1 MMGSP
6 SRVKQAFES
15 ANEFLTPVLKREEIQ
30 KARGDSLVEILS
42 RKLPNYTP
50 GDVPARADV
59 IRKALSILT
68 SIHVAFAT
76 PVEDDEELAHADSKE
91 EDAALE
97 DAKRRRALHA
107 LLDLISLEGI
117 YPSLSQG
124 VGIPL
129 EKRVISVLPAGVI
142 AKQAPVP
149 ANTNPQ
155 DEALLDETLRVL
167 VDILFDDRPSI
178 QPVVRGRILTD
189 IISGTADLAFNS
201 KTLSSDAKVRYQQ
214 IFQKIIDETPTPV
227 LLPTLSAYLQPE
239 AASWFKSIISGHLS
253 RIPLRKDGVLQTM
266 VFVASQFAP
275 SLGECAQEPSSHGP
289 PVTVQA
295 IMQTSKLL
303 SSVPQGMDPADYFR
317 NIAPKLL
324 ALIDGDDPD
333 LKKTASYVVGSGILG
348 KRMYGAPG
356 TIGHSIFVEPIFKGL
371 VAELDDASKPWM
383 RRFSGFGEADVSTDT
398 QESLRGDVVVG
409 ESTLLLCIERLSI
422 LTLQHPNPGLVKRLI
437 HPVLVPLWGLACY
450 AQEQRKSVWYDKVSP
465 LLQTFFGV
473 SVGVQPLKKIVDNL
487 LWNGGPSWTYDPGRQ
502 GGISLRKRDKA
513 DSQAFNFVHLI
524 ESLDSRADEF
534 VKLLGSDPQ
543 SEERTGDIF
552 LYVSEKWLVQ
562 PSINRPSPNRLE
574 LLRDKE
580 DSEMMVQKLVS
591 AKIAEK
597 LLKNFKDTLS
607 RHPLRVLELVKQL
620 IDSEVNQVE
629 ERESKRRARDTGK
642 ASLASL
648 ANIVPREDESSAER
662 LQHTDSAESLS
673 AAFSLLSTILAA
685 PGFSTTEAILPVL
698 ESIKSQLDRLIPSL
712 PSSLSKPGTTA
723 SMLLEIHL
731 TSPEQKKT
739 KESKPESSHVSDLET
754 HRQVLSNLNSPLP
767 PVQAEGLSLLSNLIT
782 KSSPVLDIPSTLTL
796 LLSLIT
802 DPGSESAAND
812 EFLYLNAI
820 KLIGTLASKHP
831 RTVVKT
837 LVERYADRHEE
848 RTLDQRLKI
857 GESLLRT
864 VQDLGEALVGETAKI
879 LGEGMISIA
888 GRRGRKPQ
896 AQEARKE
903 QIKKERREKEL
914 KERESAM
921 PPGWKI
927 STPIPPPK
935 SEPSHLDEDD
945 SDAET
950 PEQAAHSANILSAWA
965 AGAAADESPDD
976 LRARTS
982 AISILATAIQTNL
995 AGLGPTIA
1003 SSAVDLAL
1011 STLILEPGPESAI
1024 LRRASVVLLLDLIK
1038 AIDAAREEKGAGA
1051 LGFGFSLADNDRAAE
1066 SSSRNRAP
1074 ATIGNIP
1081 SMLRTLV
1088 FVESRETDTIVRGHI
1103 RVLIESL
1110 EAWLEKSLMWG
1121 IGAHGRGEM
1130 GGRERDNELRLE
1142 LGDRIAGLDIDP
1154 LAGKDGRGRPRIE
1167 EIE

>member
-1 MMGSP
+1 M
-6 SRVKQAFES
+6 
-15 ANEFLTPVLKREEIQ
+15 
-30 KARGDSLVEILS
+30 EILS

-59 IRKALSILT
+59 IKNALSILT

-76 PVEDDEELAHADSKE
+76 PVEGDEESAHADSKE
-91 EDAALE
+91 EDVALE

-155 DEALLDETLRVL
+155 DEALLDEILRVL
-167 VDILFDDRPSI
+167 VDILFDDRPSV

-201 KTLSSDAKVRYQQ
+201 KTLSSDAKVRYQK
-214 IFQKIIDETPTPV
+214 IFQKIIDEYALLYAICPTFTDHKNRTPTPV
-227 LLPTLSAYLQPE
+227 LLPTLSAYLRPE

-275 SLGECAQEPSSHGP
+275 SLGEGAQEPSRGP

-303 SSVPQGMDPADYFR
+303 SSVPQGMDPADYFQ

-348 KRMYGAPG
+348 KRVYGAPG
-356 TIGHSIFVEPIFKGL
+356 TIGHSIFVEPIFRGL
-371 VAELDDASKPWM
+371 TAELDYASKPWL

-398 QESLRGDVVVG
+398 QEGLRGDVAVG
-409 ESTLLLCIERLSI
+409 ESTLLLCIERLGI

-437 HPVLVPLWGLACY
+437 HPLLLPLWGLACY
-450 AQEQRKSVWYDKVSP
+450 AQEQKKSVWYDKVSP

-487 LWNGGPSWTYDPGRQ
+487 LWNGGPTWTYGPARQ
-502 GGISLRKRDKA
+502 DGISLRKRDKA

-562 PSINRPSPNRLE
+562 PSISQPSPNRLE

-580 DSEMMVQKLVS
+580 DSETMIQKLVS

-597 LLKNFKDTLS
+597 LLENFKDTLS
-607 RHPLRVLELVKQL
+607 RHPLRVLGLVKQL

-629 ERESKRRARDTGK
+629 ERESRRRARDTGK

-648 ANIVPREDESSAER
+648 ANIVPREDESSAEH

-685 PGFSTTEAILPVL
+685 PDFSTTEAILPVL
-698 ESIKSQLDRLIPSL
+698 ESIKYQLDRLIPSL

-731 TSPEQKKT
+731 TAPEQEKT
-739 KESKPESSHVSDLET
+739 KVSKPESSHVSDLET
-754 HRQVLSNLNSPLP
+754 HRQVLNNLNSPLP

-896 AQEARKE
+896 AHEARKK
-903 QIKKERREKEL
+903 QIEKERREQER

-927 STPIPPPK
+927 STPTPPPK
-935 SEPSHLDEDD
+935 PESHLDEDD

-1011 STLILEPGPESAI
+1011 STLTLEPGPESAI

-1038 AIDAAREEKGAGA
+1038 AIDTAREEKGAGA

-1066 SSSRNRAP
+1066 PTGRNRGP

-1081 SMLRTLV
+1081 SMLRTLM

-1110 EAWLEKSLMWG
+1110 EAWMEKSLMWG

-1130 GGRERDNELRLE
+1130 GGREQDNEPRLE